1 MDDLDELWRALDR
14 IATTP
19 RLLVA
24 CDFDGGLAPDLGD
37 PDDARAEQ
45 LSSEA
50 LNILLALRDT
60 TVAVVSRRDPEQVA
74 QLMRLS
80 GAKGGLRH
88 VAPQHVDGLRDE
100 VDATGVIRIGAGDG
114 RSQPLRSGDL
124 GITVLNGGQ
133 AGAVAGYVVGDTE
146 DVAEVLEELARLR
159 RGTRPQAARIRRT
172 RPGAGARTHR
182 GRRMPPRRGVGRSPA
197 TRRR

>member
-88 VAPQHVDGLRDE
+88 VGPQHVDGLRDE
-100 VDATGVIRIGAGDG
+100 VDATGVIRVSAVDE
-114 RSQPLRSGDL
+114 RPQPRPARGSRDHRAER
-124 GITVLNGGQ
+124 GQ
-133 AGAVAGYVVGDTE
+133 ADGVPGYVVADTE
-146 DVAEVLEELARLR
+146 DVAEVLEEVARLR
-159 RGTRPQAARIRRT
+159 RGT
-172 RPGAGARTHR
+172 
-182 GRRMPPRRGVGRSPA
+182 
-197 TRRR
+197 